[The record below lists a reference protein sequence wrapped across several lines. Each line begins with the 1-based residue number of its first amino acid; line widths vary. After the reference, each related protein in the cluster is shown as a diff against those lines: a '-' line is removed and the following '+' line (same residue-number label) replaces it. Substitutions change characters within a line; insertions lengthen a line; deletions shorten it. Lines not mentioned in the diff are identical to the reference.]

1 MTIASTMRRL
11 IADCRGSAA
20 VEMVLVTPLLS
31 ILMAGSAELGRYF
44 YQEHVL
50 TKAVRDGAVFAA
62 RSDINKFHCDSGAV
76 DAPIPDN
83 TRALVRTGGLSGQQ
97 DLLPWWTATSG
108 VTFTVTVVC
117 STAAGG
123 TTLGGIYT
131 ANGGKVPVVTVSATL
146 PYRTMMA
153 AAGLST
159 GTWQLN
165 ATEQAAVQGL

>member
-1 MTIASTMRRL
+1 
-11 IADCRGSAA
+11 
-20 VEMVLVTPLLS
+20 
-31 ILMAGSAELGRYF
+31 MAGSAELGRYF

-62 RSDINKFHCDSGAV
+62 RSDINKFHCDTGAV

-108 VTFTVTVVC
+108 VIFTVTVVC

-146 PYRTMMA
+146 PYRTMMS